1 MLKGGIYL
9 NTKAFLLAAF
19 TVIIW
24 GSTFAAIRAGLQG
37 GYSPGHLVLVRYLI
51 ASTFF
56 IILALWPSVKF
67 RLPRKED
74 ILRLVVIGL
83 VGISVYH
90 IGVTFGEVTVSS
102 GTAGMLIGSSPI
114 FTAIIAVIVLKERLG
129 LFGWIGLGIG
139 FLGIIIITIGSTG
152 PSLQISEGALLL
164 LMSAIATSILF
175 VFQKPLLERYSAIEL
190 TAYFTWIGTLPFFI
204 FAPGLLQEIQ
214 HATLEAHLSAL
225 YAGIFPAGIGY
236 VTWAIATSSGKAS
249 SLSSMLYAEP
259 VVAIIVAWIWLNE
272 FPSTLSLIGGL
283 VALFGVIF
291 VNVLGKKSKNGMEE
305 ELIQYKT
312 PS

>member
-1 MLKGGIYL
+1 M
-9 NTKAFLLAAF
+9 NTKAFTLAAF

-56 IILALWPSVKF
+56 IILALWPRVKF
-67 RLPRKED
+67 GLPRKED
-74 ILRLVVIGL
+74 IPRLVVIGL

-114 FTAIIAVIVLKERLG
+114 FTAIIAVLVLKERLG

-139 FLGIIIITIGSTG
+139 FLGIVIITIGSTG

-190 TAYFTWIGTLPFFI
+190 TAYFTWIGVIPFFI
-204 FAPGLLQEIQ
+204 FAPGLFEEIQ

-283 VALFGVIF
+283 VALSGVIF
-291 VNVLGKKSKNGMEE
+291 VNILGKKSNNGIE
-305 ELIQYKT
+305 ELREYKK